1 MQLQRVQPYCLTFQN
16 KVNNVT
22 TSMPT
27 VQHVRDLKGEKEIG
41 ATIFFWTIRQLA
53 Q

>member
-1 MQLQRVQPYCLTFQN
+1 MQLQRVQPYCSTFQCD
-16 KVNNVT
+16 NVT

-27 VQHVRDLKGEKEIG
+27 IQHVRELKGEKEIG
-41 ATIFFWTIRQLA
+41 ATFFFWTTRQLA